1 MSRSSGLLPLSKNMM
16 LGLLRDRTAVFFMM
30 IFPLMFLVLFGAL
43 FQDNSISRSPIAQV
57 GEVEVLDGL
66 PEDARA
72 ELDKVVEF
80 RRAADLDSALED
92 VRTGEVA
99 GAIWQS
105 GDTVE
110 LRYSESDGVRA
121 GTVRSVLQSLVEAA
135 NQAATGQPPAYRLAI
150 DTVEDD
156 SVKPIQFLA
165 PGLLGWAIAMG
176 GAFLSALTL
185 VGWRKSRL
193 LRRLWL
199 APIHPAT
206 IIGAR
211 VGVTL
216 ALALVQTAL
225 FLGIACI
232 PFYGLQLS
240 GSWWLSIPLVLSGSL
255 AFMSIGLVI
264 GAVAKTEEAANGIL
278 QVTIMPMAFLA
289 GSFFPTEVMPGWLS
303 GIAQLLPL
311 RHLNDAL
318 SDVLSRGGGWE
329 TALPVIGGLLLFT
342 AVLTAIA
349 AKLFRWDA

>member
-1 MSRSSGLLPLSKNMM
+1 MSRSSGLLPLSRNMA

-66 PEDARA
+66 PGDARA

-92 VRTGEVA
+92 VRSGEVA

-105 GDTVE
+105 GDAVE

-156 SVKPIQFLA
+156 SVKPIQYLA

-264 GAVAKTEEAANGIL
+264 GAVARTEEAANGIL